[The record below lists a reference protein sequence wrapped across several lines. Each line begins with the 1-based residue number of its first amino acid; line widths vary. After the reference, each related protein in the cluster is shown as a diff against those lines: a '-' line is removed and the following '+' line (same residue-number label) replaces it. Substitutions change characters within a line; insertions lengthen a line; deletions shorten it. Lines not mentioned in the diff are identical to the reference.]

1 MIPTVQTLKRAFHT
15 TVRVGLV
22 MSTPFGLTPSRYEL
36 MTAIKCQR
44 QIWYSQRRLRDL
56 LGIAPSTLTRMIDGL
71 VERGFLLRRR
81 DPEDGRYN
89 QLRITLTGRR
99 ALAYTFRTYVKCGYA
114 DYVFGRGLTD
124 SIDGTIASVDDR
136 EVALGVAQ
144 DVLHPINL
152 NFEREAFFEY
162 QSRRQPGPV
171 GHIEIDPTVDLWE
184 NDEAPILKLLVAVA
198 KATKGTTALRSLGVR
213 KVAVAQRL

>member
-1 MIPTVQTLKRAFHT
+1 MIPMTQTLKRAFHT

-44 QIWYSQRRLRDL
+44 EIWFSQRTLRDL
-56 LGIAPSTLTRMIDGL
+56 LGIAPSTLTRMIDAL
-71 VERGFLLRRR
+71 VECGFLLRRR

-89 QLRITLTGRR
+89 QLRITLAGRR

-124 SIDGTIASVDDR
+124 SIDGSIASLHDR
-136 EVALGVAQ
+136 EVALDVAQ
-144 DVLHPINL
+144 DALHPINL
-152 NFEREAFFEY
+152 NFGREAFFEY
-162 QSRRQPGPV
+162 RSRRQPGPV
-171 GHIEIDPTVDLWE
+171 GHIEVDPTIDLWD

-198 KATKGTTALRSLGVR
+198 KATLGTLGMR
-213 KVAVAQRL
+213 KIAVAKRV